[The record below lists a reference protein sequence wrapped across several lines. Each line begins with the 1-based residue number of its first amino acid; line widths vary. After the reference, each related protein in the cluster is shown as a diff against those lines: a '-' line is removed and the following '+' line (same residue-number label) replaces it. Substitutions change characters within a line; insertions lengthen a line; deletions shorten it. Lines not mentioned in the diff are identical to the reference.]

1 MTLHYLPVGRGLLY
15 NVGIYLTIASLLW
28 PVGLFTAEP
37 IKLFVVAD
45 GKTRPVYRWN
55 LRQAYRIYNN
65 PRKLPDRLNS
75 SSLPTARA
83 LVWFAVRRL
92 VQISGLVV
100 LYGTIT
106 VLIFTVGGLLYMEP
120 SDFTPEREPLFSIRD
135 SWDLRIRCSV
145 LVFWVMQGVVPLQ
158 IMHFLLSIVFVSI
171 LRVDGPDEWPP
182 LFSSPLQAFTLKRY
196 WGIFWHRLFSPG
208 AVTWARFVARRGLQL
223 PPGSTIEKVLVPF
236 IVFSV
241 SGAAH
246 AAVGWRLGYC
256 CLVRDI
262 KFFWWN
268 FAAIF
273 AETVVLKGI
282 RVVFVWLPFGETTP
296 QLQRQRNML
305 VKVTTRVVGYLWVLM
320 FFLWAMP
327 PYLYPKGYDSLR
339 RKGLIIEPESPAI
352 GALPWD

>member
-1 MTLHYLPVGRGLLY
+1 MTIHYLPVGRGLLY
-15 NVGIYLTIASLLW
+15 NVGIYITIASLLW

-37 IKLFVVAD
+37 IKVFVVVAD
-45 GKTRPVYRWN
+45 GKARPVRRWN

-65 PRKLPDRLNS
+65 PRKLPDRPNS
-75 SSLPTARA
+75 SSPPTAGA
-83 LVWFAVRRL
+83 LVWFVVRRL
-92 VQISGLVV
+92 LQISGLMV
-100 LYGTIT
+100 LYGTVT

-120 SDFTPEREPLFSIRD
+120 SDFTPEREPLLSIRD

-145 LVFWVMQGVVPLQ
+145 LVFWVMQGVIPLQ
-158 IMHFLLSIVFVSI
+158 IVHFLLSIVFVSI

-182 LFSSPLQAFTLKRY
+182 LFSSPLEAFTLKRY

-208 AVTWARFVARRGLQL
+208 AVTWARFVARRGLRL
-223 PPGSTIEKVLVPF
+223 PPGSTMEKVLVPF

-241 SGAAH
+241 SGVAH

-282 RVVFVWLPFGETTP
+282 RVVPRF
-296 QLQRQRNML
+296 QRHGKML
-305 VKVTTRVVGYLWVLM
+305 LTVTTRVVGYLWVLV

-339 RKGLIIEPESPAI
+339 RKGLAVEPESPAI
-352 GALPWD
+352 GALPWA